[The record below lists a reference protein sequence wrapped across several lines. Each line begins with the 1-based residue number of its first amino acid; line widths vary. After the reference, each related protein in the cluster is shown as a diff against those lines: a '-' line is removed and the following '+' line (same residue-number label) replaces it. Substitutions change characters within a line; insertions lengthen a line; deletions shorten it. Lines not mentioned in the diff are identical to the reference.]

1 METPTFDSLEIGLD
15 SVLANALEGEILLWK
30 ANGLLDTGSL

>member
-15 SVLANALEGEILLWK
+15 SVLARVLEGKMLLWK
-30 ANGLLDTGSL
+30 GNGLLDT

>member
-15 SVLANALEGEILLWK
+15 SVLASVLEEKMLLWK
-30 ANGLLDTGSL
+30 GNGFLDT

>member
-15 SVLANALEGEILLWK
+15 SVLASVLEGEMLLWK
-30 ANGLLDTGSL
+30 GNGLLVMGAL